1 MTLCISN
8 LKMLQ
13 QVTQHLVF
21 MLRVLMLRVVV
32 QTVIM
37 LNVTAPQFESA
48 ILFFRKFKNGAILLK
63 SFPAIFTSSRV
74 ETIDI

>member
-1 MTLCISN
+1 
-8 LKMLQ
+8 MLQ

-21 MLRVLMLRVVV
+21 MLRILMLRVIV

-37 LNVTAPQFESA
+37 LNVAAPQFESA
-48 ILFFRKFKNGAILLK
+48 ILFFGKFENGAILLK
-63 SFPAIFTSSRV
+63 SFPAFFTSTRV